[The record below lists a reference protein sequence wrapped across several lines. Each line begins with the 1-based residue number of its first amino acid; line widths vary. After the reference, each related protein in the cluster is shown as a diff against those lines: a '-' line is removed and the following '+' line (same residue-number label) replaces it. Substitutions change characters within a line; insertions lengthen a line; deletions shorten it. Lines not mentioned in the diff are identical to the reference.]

1 MVGWNFD
8 NDPTGHPGPF
18 KPVSVESFLRPRSSI
33 SLNQS
38 VNAFHSI
45 VRLFFAYIKENSTAK
60 ESGAEMTVQK
70 ELSRDGQ
77 LLCIIPIK
85 SNYEL

>member
-45 VRLFFAYIKENSTAK
+45 VKLFFAYIKENSKAK
-60 ESGAEMTVQK
+60 ESGAEMTMHSA
-70 ELSRDGQ
+70 ERIESRWTATMH
-77 LLCIIPIK
+77 
-85 SNYEL
+85 NTN